1 MYSCPCSL
9 SSRRIWR
16 ITEQLFEFECSVPL
30 FHHESTTT
38 TTTCLLTCLCCSS
51 VIIDCGCDVRLGHS
65 IAMDVHSSLNLCL
78 APLPS
83 TPKSTNKLGGNVKDD
98 AGKNRVTLTQR
109 LPQRQ
114 RLHVQSVQLPL
125 MAIHNAGGRGN
136 LHRYFLGRTVVSS
149 PFVPVYRSLPAKQT
163 SLGRFFTSGKVR
175 STPFVRS
182 QCQKPSVQTKLS
194 SLFKMRDA
202 WLYSPASQSSDKRLF
217 RLARTNKHAALGYGV
232 CLGGFVSLSGQA
244 AGLCV

>member
-1 MYSCPCSL
+1 MAYYGKL
-9 SSRRIWR
+9 
-16 ITEQLFEFECSVPL
+16 LECSVPL

-78 APLPS
+78 APS
-83 TPKSTNKLGGNVKDD
+83 TPKSTNKLGGKVKDD

-125 MAIHNAGGRGN
+125 MAIRNAGGRGN
-136 LHRYFLGRTVVSS
+136 LHRYFLGRTSCEFSVCASVS
-149 PFVPVYRSLPAKQT
+149 
-163 SLGRFFTSGKVR
+163 FTASKTNFIGKI
-175 STPFVRS
+175 FH
-182 QCQKPSVQTKLS
+182 K
-194 SLFKMRDA
+194 
-202 WLYSPASQSSDKRLF
+202 W
-217 RLARTNKHAALGYGV
+217 
-232 CLGGFVSLSGQA
+232 
-244 AGLCV
+244 

>member
-1 MYSCPCSL
+1 MTYYGKL
-9 SSRRIWR
+9 
-16 ITEQLFEFECSVPL
+16 LECSVPL

-78 APLPS
+78 APS
-83 TPKSTNKLGGNVKDD
+83 TPKSTNKLGGKVKDD

-125 MAIHNAGGRGN
+125 MAIRNAGGRGN

-202 WLYSPASQSSDKRLF
+202 
-217 RLARTNKHAALGYGV
+217 
-232 CLGGFVSLSGQA
+232 
-244 AGLCV
+244 